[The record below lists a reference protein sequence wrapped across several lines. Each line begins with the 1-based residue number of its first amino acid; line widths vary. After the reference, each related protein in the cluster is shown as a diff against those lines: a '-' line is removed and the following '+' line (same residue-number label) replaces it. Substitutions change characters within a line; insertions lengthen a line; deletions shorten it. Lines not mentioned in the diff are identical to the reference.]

1 MFGRNVAEAPVRE
14 RGDLVSRMLL
24 REGDALGVG
33 LEVTW
38 GDGAP
43 GSRHRSHDHDAEQV
57 YAVLG
62 GRGRVRVGD
71 EREVGRGGLVYIPSG
86 AAHGIEDESGEP
98 LAYVSAATPAMDALA
113 ACGTGRLRAEAAESE
128 EGA

>member
-1 MFGRNVAEAPVRE
+1 MFGRNAAEAPVRE

-57 YAVLG
+57 YVVLE
-62 GRGRVRVGD
+62 GRGKTRVG
-71 EREVGRGGLVYIPSG
+71 EEEQEVGRGVLSYIPSG
-86 AAHGIEDESGEP
+86 AAHGIENASGP
-98 LAYVSAATPAMDALA
+98 LVYVPAGAPAMDALA
-113 ACGTGRLRAEAAESE
+113 AYDTGRLRPGGDGRE
-128 EGA
+128 